1 MKETIATILYNKGF
15 KFSWVLRNAKLFY
28 QKGKEVSWEQLD
40 HKDKDYPIY
49 RIMQNSMFPKMYY
62 RYK

>member
-1 MKETIATILYNKGF
+1 MKETIATILYNMGF

-49 RIMQNSMFPKMYY
+49 HIMQNGMFPKTYY
-62 RYK
+62 RYT